1 MGRGRSESVVGTQNE
16 SIFGSKLGWQKFSQK
31 LTNKIKRA
39 IQKCSE
45 LRRFS
50 FLPFYPFFL
59 GDFSSLSGSQICE
72 SPSSSPANHRIAP
85 PSVHFWAAGCR
96 STIGEPGT
104 YRFCHHNYHTR
115 TTTYS
120 ILYFNLTQ
128 FMFSQTDPT
137 FVQQTI
143 LYHRASKFLGHHS
156 CPHRPLNFMLKIHFG
171 TTTFASVGIAR
182 LGHFVR
188 ATSRQIDS
196 HYGRLLN
203 EGGEGLGEG
212 RIRLPIE
219 QKLGIYGVENKIE
232 MLVNPCIMYLYIVI
246 QPAIILLYLKS
257 LPMLNPATTLS

>member
-1 MGRGRSESVVGTQNE
+1 MDSDGFHIFL
-16 SIFGSKLGWQKFSQK
+16 SI
-31 LTNKIKRA
+31 
-39 IQKCSE
+39 
-45 LRRFS
+45 RFS
-50 FLPFYPFFL
+50 RATV
-59 GDFSSLSGSQICE
+59 SSLSGSQICE

-156 CPHRPLNFMLKIHFG
+156 CPHRPLNFMLGRQPLH
-171 TTTFASVGIAR
+171 R
-182 LGHFVR
+182 LE
-188 ATSRQIDS
+188 SD
-196 HYGRLLN
+196 
-203 EGGEGLGEG
+203 E
-212 RIRLPIE
+212 
-219 QKLGIYGVENKIE
+219 
-232 MLVNPCIMYLYIVI
+232 
-246 QPAIILLYLKS
+246 
-257 LPMLNPATTLS
+257 